1 MSDSS
6 QPHGPQHH
14 RLPCPSL
21 SSGVS
26 SNSCPLC
33 QWCHP
38 NISSSVSSCPQSFP
52 ALRIDLNM
60 ISFRS
65 SLCGISNLESKQVW
79 MVSLKWSPSGH
90 PISHRYIQQPNAVS
104 FPLAH
109 LGYESLIHASY
120 ILLSKLTTL
129 SSTGYSHP
137 TSLLWNFQGTQNL
150 SELKL
155 THCNFSLKEILFKEI
170 LDISKI
176 LMNQHIHKYCSNIIS
191 PRKRNNENL
200 KHFSCALMIFLMSSI
215 RPG

>member
-1 MSDSS
+1 
-6 QPHGPQHH
+6 
-14 RLPCPSL
+14 
-21 SSGVS
+21 
-26 SNSCPLC
+26 
-33 QWCHP
+33 
-38 NISSSVSSCPQSFP
+38 
-52 ALRIDLNM
+52 
-60 ISFRS
+60 
-65 SLCGISNLESKQVW
+65 
-79 MVSLKWSPSGH
+79 MVGLKWSPSGH
-90 PISHRYIQQPNAVS
+90 LISHRYIQQPNAVS

-120 ILLSKLTTL
+120 ILLSKLTAL

-155 THCNFSLKEILFKEI
+155 THRNSLKEISFKEI

-200 KHFSCALMIFLMSSI
+200 KYFSCALMIFFWSMLEFLSFWFLWNYFLCV
-215 RPG
+215 